1 MSFFGKQKKTVSHYD
16 KMTKTPISQ
25 LILTLSVPSIISM
38 LITNIYN
45 LVDLDLWQSFKRLGL
60 CSDRVPAV
68 FSPAHSAQRIRK
80 EPPRTLRLG
89 SFPPC

>member
-16 KMTKTPISQ
+16 KMTKN
-25 LILTLSVPSIISM
+25 IICFNNS
-38 LITNIYN
+38 Y
-45 LVDLDLWQSFKRLGL
+45 FKMEIFTCESYMSKRRE
-60 CSDRVPAV
+60 DRVPAV